1 MDKILIVH
9 LTNALGLHFF
19 DWSLN
24 FLSGNASVTP
34 NPLEE
39 KTAHSHKL
47 KKVITV
53 NDLTLHQSDNL
64 KILIL
69 QTMIN
74 IGDWNILFPVDLS
87 THEGREELNEFK
99 FDYYV
104 KIIKSA
110 KEQGFRIILV
120 DWAKKHWLIPTYQTR
135 FPMSNVTSTLQTRDQ
150 CNADWIDNYFPKAAN
165 KWNNT
170 SKWDKREML
179 AVCLRPEI
187 TGETYATSLL
197 LQFNNELDIINT
209 DELWFNMESV
219 LLKYININKDRRQE
233 WLPIY
238 YKWQQNHDISFS
250 EDYWEILHA
259 IYNGDSKD
267 LSKYNLD
274 LTKEALIQHGM
285 IYAYDLNFKTWQ
297 LETFPNNTYELHK
310 LLEDNIH
317 TRDFTYDRQP

>member
-120 DWAKKHWLIPTYQTR
+120 EHATNAMLIGLT
-135 FPMSNVTSTLQTRDQ
+135 
-150 CNADWIDNYFPKAAN
+150 IIFPK
-165 KWNNT
+165 
-170 SKWDKREML
+170 
-179 AVCLRPEI
+179 
-187 TGETYATSLL
+187 LL
-197 LQFNNELDIINT
+197 INGT
-209 DELWFNMESV
+209 
-219 LLKYININKDRRQE
+219 IH
-233 WLPIY
+233 
-238 YKWQQNHDISFS
+238 QNGI
-250 EDYWEILHA
+250 
-259 IYNGDSKD
+259 
-267 LSKYNLD
+267 
-274 LTKEALIQHGM
+274 KE
-285 IYAYDLNFKTWQ
+285 KC
-297 LETFPNNTYELHK
+297 
-310 LLEDNIH
+310 
-317 TRDFTYDRQP
+317 

>member
-9 LTNALGLHFF
+9 LSNALGLHFF

-24 FLSGNASVTP
+24 FLSGNAGVTH
-34 NPLEE
+34 NPLVE
-39 KTAHSHKL
+39 KTAHAHLL
-47 KKVITV
+47 KKIITV

-69 QTMIN
+69 QAVIN
-74 IGDWNILFPVDLS
+74 INDWNILFPANIS
-87 THEGREELNEFK
+87 THAGREELKEFQ
-99 FDYYV
+99 FDHYV

-135 FPMSNVTSTLQTRDQ
+135 FPLSNITGALQTRNQSNTEWLDH
-150 CNADWIDNYFPKAAN
+150 YFPGAAN
-165 KWNNT
+165 KWDNT
-170 SKWDKREML
+170 SQWDKREML
-179 AVCLRPEI
+179 ALCLRPKI
-187 TGETYATSLL
+187 TCETYATSLASH
-197 LQFNNELDIINT
+197 FNNELDIINT

-238 YKWQQNHDISFS
+238 YKWQKNHDISFS
-250 EDYWEILHA
+250 EDYWKILNA
-259 IYNGDSKD
+259 IYTGESKD

-274 LTKEALIQHGM
+274 LTKESLIQHGM

-297 LETFPNNTYELHK
+297 LETFSNNTHELNK
-310 LLEDNIH
+310 LLESNIH
-317 TRDFTYDRQP
+317 TRDFTYDRQL